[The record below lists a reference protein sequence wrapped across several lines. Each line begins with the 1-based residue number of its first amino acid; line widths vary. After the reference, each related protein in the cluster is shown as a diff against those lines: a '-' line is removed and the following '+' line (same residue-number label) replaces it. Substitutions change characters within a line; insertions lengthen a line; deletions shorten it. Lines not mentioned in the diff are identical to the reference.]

1 MYTLLSQFDIINY
14 NGVPVR
20 NIFTRIT
27 FSDLVKKTGA
37 VFYPYTVTEGERPDT
52 IAHQYYDDSRYSWL
66 VYMSNAMFDPY
77 YDWPL
82 TTNEFENF
90 INEKYGQRN
99 IAMEKILFW
108 RDNWRSDDTVKTPS
122 GYNALTSSVRK
133 YFSPVTG
140 FNNSVVSYVRA
151 SSDRVVDTN
160 KIIQLTVANSSSF
173 SVGDLIS
180 QNTSG
185 VLSGTGE
192 IKFASNN
199 IVLINNIQGQFSNT
213 AGNVGGLVKTRTFTT
228 TNVTNSNTISTPI
241 SSDELI
247 YWEPVSAYTY
257 ETEVNESK
265 RSIKL
270 IDKAYVDQIEREL
283 SELV

>member
-37 VFYPYTVTEGERPDT
+37 VFYPYVITEGERPDT
-52 IAHQYYDDSRYSWL
+52 IAYQYYEDSRYSWL

-82 TTNEFENF
+82 TTTEFDNF
-90 INEKYGQRN
+90 ILEKYGQKN
-99 IAMEKILFW
+99 LAMEKILFW
-108 RDNWRSDDTVKTPS
+108 RDNWRSDDSVKTPS
-122 GYNALTSSVRK
+122 GYAALTSSVKK

-140 FNNSVVSYVRA
+140 FNNSVVSYVRTP
-151 SSDRVVDTN
+151 SDRVVDTN

-185 VLSGTGE
+185 VTSGTGE
-192 IKFASNN
+192 VKFSSNN

-213 AGNVGGLVKTRTFTT
+213 AGNVGSLVKNYTFTT
-228 TNVTNSNTISTPI
+228 TSVTNTNTISTPI
-241 SSDELI
+241 SSDELF
-247 YWEPVSAYTY
+247 YWEPVTAYTY

>member
-20 NIFTRIT
+20 NIFTKIT

-37 VFYPYTVTEGERPDT
+37 VFYPYTITEGERPDT

-90 INEKYGQRN
+90 INEKYSQRN
-99 IAMEKILFW
+99 VAMEKILFW

-122 GYNALTSSVRK
+122 GYSALTSTVRK

-140 FNNSVVSYVRA
+140 YNNSVVSYVRA

>member
-140 FNNSVVSYVRA
+140 YNNSVVSYVRA

-228 TNVTNSNTISTPI
+228 TNITNSNTISTPI

>member
-37 VFYPYTVTEGERPDT
+37 VFYPYTITEGERPDT

-77 YDWPL
+77 FDWPL
-82 TTNEFENF
+82 TTNEFDNF
-90 INEKYGQRN
+90 ITEKYGQRN

-108 RDNWRSDDTVKTPS
+108 RDNWRSDDSVKTPS
-122 GYNALTSSVRK
+122 GYAALLSSVKK
-133 YFSPVTG
+133 YYSPVTG
-140 FNNSVVSYVRA
+140 YNNSVVSYVRA

-160 KIIQLTVANSSSF
+160 KIIQLDVANSSSF

-192 IKFASNN
+192 VKYASNN
-199 IVLINNIQGQFSNT
+199 VVLINNIQGQFSNT
-213 AGNVGGLVKTRTFTT
+213 AGNVGNLVKNFTFTT
-228 TNVTNSNTISTPI
+228 TAITNSNTISTPI
-241 SSDELI
+241 PSDELL

-257 ETEVNESK
+257 EPEVN
-265 RSIKL
+265 
-270 IDKAYVDQIEREL
+270 
-283 SELV
+283 

>member
-1 MYTLLSQFDIINY
+1 
-14 NGVPVR
+14 VPVR

-37 VFYPYTVTEGERPDT
+37 VFYPYVITEGERPDT
-52 IAHQYYDDSRYSWL
+52 IAYQYYEDSRYSWL

-82 TTNEFENF
+82 TTTEFDNF
-90 INEKYGQRN
+90 ILEKYGQKN
-99 IAMEKILFW
+99 LAMEKILFW
-108 RDNWRSDDTVKTPS
+108 RDNWRSDDSVKTPS
-122 GYNALTSSVRK
+122 GYAALTSSVKK

-140 FNNSVVSYVRA
+140 FNNSVVSYVRTP
-151 SSDRVVDTN
+151 SDRVVDTN

-185 VLSGTGE
+185 VMSGTGE
-192 IKFASNN
+192 VKFSSNN

-213 AGNVGGLVKTRTFTT
+213 AGNVGSLVKNYTFTT
-228 TNVTNSNTISTPI
+228 TSVTNTNTISTPI
-241 SSDELI
+241 PSDELF
-247 YWEPVSAYTY
+247 YWEPVTAYTY

>member
-99 IAMEKILFW
+99 VAMEKILFW

-160 KIIQLTVANSSSF
+160 KIIQLSVANSSSF

-228 TNVTNSNTISTPI
+228 TNITNSNTISTPI

>member
-37 VFYPYTVTEGERPDT
+37 VFYPYVITEGERPDT
-52 IAHQYYDDSRYSWL
+52 IAYQYYEDSRYSWL

-82 TTNEFENF
+82 TTTEFDNF
-90 INEKYGQRN
+90 ILEKYGQKN
-99 IAMEKILFW
+99 LAMEKILFW
-108 RDNWRSDDTVKTPS
+108 RDNWRSDDSVKTPS
-122 GYNALTSSVRK
+122 GYAALTSSVKK

-140 FNNSVVSYVRA
+140 FNNSVVSYVRTP
-151 SSDRVVDTN
+151 SDRVVDTN

-185 VLSGTGE
+185 VTSGTGE
-192 IKFASNN
+192 VKFSYNN

-213 AGNVGGLVKTRTFTT
+213 AGNVGSLVKNYTFTT
-228 TNVTNSNTISTPI
+228 TSVTNTNTISTPI
-241 SSDELI
+241 SSDELF
-247 YWEPVSAYTY
+247 YWEPVSAFTY

>member
-37 VFYPYTVTEGERPDT
+37 VFYPYVITEGERPDT
-52 IAHQYYDDSRYSWL
+52 IAYQYYEDSRYSWL

-82 TTNEFENF
+82 TTTEFDNF
-90 INEKYGQRN
+90 ILEKYGQKN
-99 IAMEKILFW
+99 LAMEKILFW
-108 RDNWRSDDTVKTPS
+108 RDNWRSDDSVKTPS
-122 GYNALTSSVRK
+122 GYAALTSSVKK

-140 FNNSVVSYVRA
+140 FNNSVVSYVRTP
-151 SSDRVVDTN
+151 SDRVVDTN

-185 VLSGTGE
+185 VMSGTGE
-192 IKFASNN
+192 VKFSSNN

-213 AGNVGGLVKTRTFTT
+213 AGNVGSLVKNYTFTT
-228 TNVTNSNTISTPI
+228 TSVTNTNTISTPI
-241 SSDELI
+241 PSDELF
-247 YWEPVSAYTY
+247 YWEPVTAYTY